1 MYLTSV
7 ELGDQKAYVIHHII
21 MSAGCRL
28 VRQIVPQK
36 YLSKK
41 GVTFSFALHTTLQ
54 HKALTRLAA
63 KTTVGQIV
71 VVRSQRT

>member
-7 ELGDQKAYVIHHII
+7 ELGDYEAYVTYHIS

-36 YLSKK
+36 
-41 GVTFSFALHTTLQ
+41 
-54 HKALTRLAA
+54 
-63 KTTVGQIV
+63 
-71 VVRSQRT
+71 